1 MKKPLSLLLC
11 LLLHPAASLAFMPIA
26 NSASS
31 LLLATPAAAARI
43 ISTQAPSALV
53 APSSPLFQSKRRRPL
68 AASTLPQERQLRR
81 GRQGDE
87 WEQGEDEQD
96 GTQETE
102 KRERKP
108 ILSTLVEV
116 LASKLLRKTA
126 RRVSGLD
133 IDVGARSN
141 SDVLAGNLP
150 LVKVCETCVCVGGV
164 AGITVIVIVGRSERG
179 VILVVFV
186 KATS

>member
-11 LLLHPAASLAFMPIA
+11 LLLQPAALLAFVPIA
-26 NSASS
+26 IPASS

-43 ISTQAPSALV
+43 IPSTQAPSTLV
-53 APSSPLFQSKRRRPL
+53 VPSSPLFQPKRRRPL
-68 AASTLPQERQLRR
+68 AASTLPQERQQRR
-81 GRQGDE
+81 GRQVGE

-150 LVKVCETCVCVGGV
+150 LVKVCET
-164 AGITVIVIVGRSERG
+164 
-179 VILVVFV
+179 
-186 KATS
+186 

>member
-1 MKKPLSLLLC
+1 
-11 LLLHPAASLAFMPIA
+11 
-26 NSASS
+26 
-31 LLLATPAAAARI
+31 
-43 ISTQAPSALV
+43 LV
-53 APSSPLFQSKRRRPL
+53 VPSSPLFQSKRRRSL
-68 AASTLPQERQLRR
+68 AASTLPQERQQRR
-81 GRQGDE
+81 GRQAEE
-87 WEQGEDEQD
+87 WKQEEDEA
-96 GTQETE
+96 GGAQETE

-150 LVKVCETCVCVGGV
+150 LVKVRETWVGGWV
-164 AGITVIVIVGRSERG
+164 HI
-179 VILVVFV
+179 
-186 KATS
+186 